1 MKILNFYKKKYKV
14 LYLFITHQT
23 NYKKTLHNCISNYS
37 DFLIVVGG
45 QSSTYFD
52 GSTLYLDVDDSY
64 DGLPE
69 KVYES
74 MKKIVLN
81 EKFKNYSHL
90 CKLDSDMIIKK
101 DFSQKILSK
110 NDFFGFVQTV
120 DGDRGW
126 GKEKFSE
133 KSKFR
138 NYDYKGNYVPW
149 CLGGYGYVVSFSAV
163 KKIISENINF
173 KNEPYEDLLIA
184 KLLNHKGIYPNNFK
198 KIREYII
205 SPSHK
210 YLQ

>member
-23 NYKKTLHNCISNYS
+23 DYKKILHNCISNYS

-81 EKFKNYSHL
+81 EKFKTTPTCVN
-90 CKLDSDMIIKK
+90 
-101 DFSQKILSK
+101 
-110 NDFFGFVQTV
+110 
-120 DGDRGW
+120 
-126 GKEKFSE
+126 
-133 KSKFR
+133 
-138 NYDYKGNYVPW
+138 
-149 CLGGYGYVVSFSAV
+149 
-163 KKIISENINF
+163 
-173 KNEPYEDLLIA
+173 
-184 KLLNHKGIYPNNFK
+184 
-198 KIREYII
+198 
-205 SPSHK
+205 
-210 YLQ
+210 